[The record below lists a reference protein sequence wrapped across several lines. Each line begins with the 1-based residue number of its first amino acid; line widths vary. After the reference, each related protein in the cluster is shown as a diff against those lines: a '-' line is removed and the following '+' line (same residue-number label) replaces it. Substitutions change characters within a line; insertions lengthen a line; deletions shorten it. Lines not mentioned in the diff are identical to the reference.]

1 MTTRRKKSWTEKLA
15 DDKDLPRT
23 FQLEGKAAG
32 KWGTGRM
39 LIPAPQEVDA
49 QMKRVRKG
57 KVVTSTEIRA
67 ALQHHSAEAVDVV
80 CPITTGI
87 FCWIAANAA
96 AEQQAQG
103 RKNFT
108 PYWRTLKVNGELN
121 PKYPGGL
128 DAIRDQLEAEGH
140 QIEIRGKRAFVKDY
154 EKKLAAL

>member
-1 MTTRRKKSWTEKLA
+1 MSQFSAPEEPHRLTASTASATILSMTTRRKKSWTEKLA

-121 PKYPGGL
+121 PKYS
-128 DAIRDQLEAEGH
+128 R
-140 QIEIRGKRAFVKDY
+140 RAGRHPRPT
-154 EKKLAAL
+154 